1 MQSNPKPPCDDHPG
15 LPGLDEAVLHHL
27 LDLAGPVDGYELIRR
42 LTGDLRA
49 VAGNLAAGLA
59 GDDLTVMHR
68 QSHILIGVAG
78 TIGAMHLHGM
88 AVDLNRRAKDPAN
101 ISAAHRLGER
111 VVQEL
116 ELLLPRIREIA
127 HDREIDV

>member
-1 MQSNPKPPCDDHPG
+1 
-15 LPGLDEAVLHHL
+15 
-27 LDLAGPVDGYELIRR
+27 
-42 LTGDLRA
+42 
-49 VAGNLAAGLA
+49 
-59 GDDLTVMHR
+59 
-68 QSHILIGVAG
+68 
-78 TIGAMHLHGM
+78 MHLHGM